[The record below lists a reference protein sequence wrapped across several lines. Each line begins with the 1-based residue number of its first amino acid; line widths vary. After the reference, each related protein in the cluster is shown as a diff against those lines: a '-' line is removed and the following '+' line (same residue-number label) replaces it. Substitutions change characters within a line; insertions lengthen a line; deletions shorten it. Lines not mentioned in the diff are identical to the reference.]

1 MEIEKKLERATKAM
15 RRGLLTEA
23 ERECASILREF
34 PHDYRTLL
42 LLGQI
47 LTRSGREPDAL
58 AAYDGAARAS
68 PGAAYPFTILATKRF
83 RQAFGAPAPPRP
95 TISRPGRR
103 IQMRSLGSD
112 GRFGNQILQYAFVRM
127 YAQQYG
133 LVAEFPDWIGR
144 DIFDFDDP
152 FPSEKLSVVTEKHA
166 DLFGSLRGQTGQVF
180 ADTDVRGYF
189 CGNTGEWGARKSQ
202 FCALFTPGRKVENL
216 LAQALDKI
224 RERGTTIVAIH
235 LRQTDYGYGRFWVA
249 PSSWYLAWLR
259 TIWPELDRPILYIA
273 SDLRHPTQSFRIL
286 LHVPPAHSALRFR
299 VQISLSIITFY
310 AMRTASQFPIVRFHS
325 RLRC

>member
-127 YAQQYG
+127 YAH
-133 LVAEFPDWIGR
+133 
-144 DIFDFDDP
+144 
-152 FPSEKLSVVTEKHA
+152 STE
-166 DLFGSLRGQTGQVF
+166 
-180 ADTDVRGYF
+180 
-189 CGNTGEWGARKSQ
+189 
-202 FCALFTPGRKVENL
+202 
-216 LAQALDKI
+216 
-224 RERGTTIVAIH
+224 
-235 LRQTDYGYGRFWVA
+235 
-249 PSSWYLAWLR
+249 SS
-259 TIWPELDRPILYIA
+259 P
-273 SDLRHPTQSFRIL
+273 SFRIGSDAIFL
-286 LHVPPAHSALRFR
+286 TLTIPFLAKNCRLFLRNMLTSSALCEDKQVRFSPIPTFEGIYAEIPGNGR
-299 VQISLSIITFY
+299 GSLSF
-310 AMRTASQFPIVRFHS
+310 VRSSH
-325 RLRC
+325 RGEK